1 LIVHVG
7 DDITGPARLSKT
19 ERTAPR
25 YRNGYRRSVDLLR
38 SLRYFLAV
46 AEELHFGRAAE
57 RLGIAQP
64 PLSQRIRKLE
74 TDLGARLFDRGRHVE
89 LTEAG
94 QILQAEARDLIGRWE
109 RTKTLVGKAH
119 RGETDA
125 LRAGVPPDLSG
136 RLLAAILGAFVEECP
151 GVRLDLQEL
160 STTEQIRLLADR
172 QLDAGLVQHPVDV
185 VGLELGPVVET
196 PLGVVL
202 PRDSP
207 LANRSELELADLA
220 GEGLVIFPRPTSPGL
235 YDSLLRTCWEHGFRP
250 QSLHHARNP
259 EFVLG
264 LVLAGHGVAF
274 EPFERKEPRVVWRP
288 LAAGSLSVRMSF
300 AWPASSPHPQAARL
314 AEITAGV
321 LQGDGVSTL
330 TPPEEAP
337 ARPWDVFYDRT
348 P

>member
-1 LIVHVG
+1 M
-7 DDITGPARLSKT
+7 
-19 ERTAPR
+19 
-25 YRNGYRRSVDLLR
+25 DLLR

-46 AEELHFGRAAE
+46 AEELHFGRAAD

-94 QILQAEARDLIGRWE
+94 QILQSEARDLIARWE

-125 LRAGVPPDLSG
+125 LRAGVPPELSG
-136 RLLAAILGAFVEECP
+136 RSLAAILGAFGEEFP
-151 GVRLDLQEL
+151 AVRLDLQEL
-160 STTEQIRLLADR
+160 STIEQVRLLADG

-185 VGLELGPVVET
+185 VGLELGPVVDT

-207 LANRSELELADLA
+207 LANRTELELADLA
-220 GEGLVIFPRPTSPGL
+220 GEGLVIFPRAASPGL

-250 QSLHHARNP
+250 QAVQHARNP

-274 EPFERKEPRVVWRP
+274 EPLARKEPRVVWRQLKP
-288 LAAGSLSVRMSF
+288 GSLSVRMSF
-300 AWPASSPHPQAARL
+300 AWPSTSPHPQAARL
-314 AEITAGV
+314 AEIAARV
-321 LQGDGVSTL
+321 LQGDGVT
-330 TPPEEAP
+330 TVAQPEE
-337 ARPWDVFYDRT
+337 ARPWDVFYDR
-348 P
+348 